1 MKVWVCWKT
10 RALIIFLKKNL
21 AGVEK
26 LTVKK
31 ILIDN
36 CLNIIA
42 GKRKN
47 KNKIS
52 LSKAIYRI

>member
-10 RALIIFLKKNL
+10 RALIIFLKKNQ

-52 LSKAIYRI
+52 LNKAIYRI